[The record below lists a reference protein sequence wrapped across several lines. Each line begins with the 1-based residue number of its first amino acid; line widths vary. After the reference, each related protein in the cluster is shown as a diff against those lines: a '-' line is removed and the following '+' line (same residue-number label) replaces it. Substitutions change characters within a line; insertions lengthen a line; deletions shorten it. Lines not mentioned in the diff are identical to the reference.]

1 MIRKIDHI
9 AIAVKDLNREI
20 KKYRDVLGLE
30 MVGTE
35 TVAEQKVRVAIF
47 KVGEISIELLEPT
60 AEDSPISSFIEKR
73 GGGIHHIALAV
84 DHLANQIDT
93 LREQGVAMLDTEPR
107 RGADGARIAF
117 AHPKDFSGVLMEFT
131 QREE

>member
-9 AIAVKDLNREI
+9 AVAVKDLDQEI

-47 KVGEISIELLEPT
+47 KVGEVSIELMEPT
-60 AEDSPISSFIEKR
+60 AEDSPISSFLEKQ
-73 GGGIHHIALAV
+73 GGGIHHVALAV
-84 DHLANQIDT
+84 DHLANQIEILQENGVGMFDT
-93 LREQGVAMLDTEPR
+93 TPR
-107 RGADGARIAF
+107 KGADGARIAF
-117 AHPKDFSGVLMEFT
+117 AHPKDFSGVLIEFT